1 MEFLVDFTLGVPPRS
16 PAREVSDRETAD
28 VIYETSLVA

>member
-1 MEFLVDFTLGVPPRS
+1 MEFLVDFTLDVPYGT
-16 PAREVSDRETAD
+16 PACEVSDRETAD